1 MTDSDISHEDLSG
14 WNSKQKEEILGEDN
28 RNFFRHAYGRE
39 PKDDNELALHYIN
52 NGGASGFNDRNE
64 KK

>member
-1 MTDSDISHEDLSG
+1 MANNDISHDNLSE
-14 WNSKQKEEILGEDN
+14 WNSKQIEEILGEDN
-28 RNFFRHAYGRE
+28 RRFFFYAHGRE

-52 NGGASGFNDRNE
+52 NGGATGFNDRNE